1 MFLAAATSTS
11 PDAGSVILA
20 IILVIASIAAY
31 WVPTI
36 VSATRK
42 VPNMGSVVVV
52 NLFLGWTIVGW
63 IVALA
68 MAFRDPRPQMNGAH

>member
-1 MFLAAATSTS
+1 MNALADATTMS
-11 PDAGSVILA
+11 PGSFIAG
-20 IILVIASIAAY
+20 IIGLVFFIGLY

-36 VSATRK
+36 AAWVRH
-42 VPNMGSVVVV
+42 VPNRGSVAVV

-68 MAFRDPRPQMNGAH
+68 MAMRDPRPAA